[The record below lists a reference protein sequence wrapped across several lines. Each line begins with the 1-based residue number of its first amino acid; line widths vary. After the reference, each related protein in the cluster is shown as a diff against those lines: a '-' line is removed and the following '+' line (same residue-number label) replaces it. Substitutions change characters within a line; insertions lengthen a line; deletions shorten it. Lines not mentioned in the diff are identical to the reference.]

1 MTDVHV
7 VASRVTLQLVA
18 SEWGSWSSCVDDL
31 SFRNAEG
38 CVTLSLQWR
47 HAPTLAKVNHCPAQA
62 GLHASCPD
70 LVVPERARRHPV
82 PVKTN
87 LIALGNIAFRATTAQ
102 RTRSSK
108 QFQIKGEAIAHAC
121 FTEILYLDSDNVPV
135 RDPTFLFDAPLYK
148 RHGIVLWPD
157 FVRESPANPVLRLL
171 GFDCDPE
178 EFTAESGQVL
188 VNREGQGGMNQAA
201 LLAAEAMQ
209 RDSAFWFRL
218 SMGDKDT
225 FRYA

>member
-1 MTDVHV
+1 LLGSVTALRELGCTLPVEIWSFPDELVGIPVH
-7 VASRVTLQLVA
+7 
-18 SEWGSWSSCVDDL
+18 
-31 SFRNAEG
+31 
-38 CVTLSLQWR
+38 
-47 HAPTLAKVNHCPAQA
+47 
-62 GLHASCPD
+62 
-70 LVVPERARRHPV
+70 
-82 PVKTN
+82 VKTN
-87 LIALGNIAFRATTAQ
+87 LLALGNITFRASTTQ
-102 RTRSSK
+102 RTQSSK
-108 QFQIKGEAIAHAC
+108 QYQIKGEAIAHTQ

-148 RHGIVLWPD
+148 THGIVLWPD
-157 FVRESPANPVLRLL
+157 FVRESPANPVFRLL

-201 LLAAEAMQ
+201 LLAAETMQ

-225 FRYA
+225 FRYAWKLFGLPYTAAPHLFSAVGAVTKTYTSRDGRAHTL